1 MFLIGIFTVLIM
13 VLWFVPIFRKMPK
26 DYRYDKKF
34 LIKTVIYGIL
44 IFIVAVIIQNIF
56 AALLGKGFKLPETSL
71 LFSLLMA
78 IIGYGL
84 VEELMKFLVGS
95 FSLKKSKFHSKF
107 DYMLIFALSALGFT
121 LIETFLYSS
130 AFGLVG
136 IIRGLFPFHIMWQ
149 VFMGA
154 HYYEYKVAKRNND
167 SKAMK
172 KEWLLAFAVPILM
185 HACCDSSVVF
195 INRAIHLLS
204 TANLAVVNMADILSL
219 IIPLIYMVILIIFTV
234 VTAYKF
240 YKYTKSL

>member
-1 MFLIGIFTVLIM
+1 MFLIGIITAIICI
-13 VLWFVPIFRKMPK
+13 LWLVPIFLKTPK

-44 IFIVAVIIQNIF
+44 VFIVSVIIQGILSIILFNGFNIP
-56 AALLGKGFKLPETSL
+56 KDSL
-71 LFSLLMA
+71 LFAILMA

-84 VEELMKFLVGS
+84 VEEVMKFLVGS

-107 DYMLIFALSALGFT
+107 DYMLIFALTALGFT
-121 LIETFLYSS
+121 FIETFMFSS
-130 AFGLVG
+130 TAGIFGL
-136 IIRGLFPFHIMWQ
+136 IRGLFPFHIMWQ

-172 KEWLLAFAVPILM
+172 KEWLLAFAVPIVM
-185 HACCDSSVVF
+185 HGCCDSSVVF
-195 INRAIHLLS
+195 LSRA
-204 TANLAVVNMADILSL
+204 ANLANATNLAVISMTDILSL
-219 IIPLIYMVILIIFTV
+219 VLPFIYMIILIIFTV

-240 YKYTKSL
+240 YKYTKTL